1 MNGAALQA
9 ASPPQ
14 ALYFGASGESL
25 FAWLHRAGG
34 AGASSFGLVIC
45 NPFGFEEVCAHQS
58 LRQLACAAAEAGVPA
73 LRFDYAGC
81 GNSEGDEYQPQRVAQ
96 WVRSIHRA
104 VELLKE
110 ATGVTKVCL
119 LGLRLGAMLAALAAV
134 ERDDVHGLVAIA
146 PVLRGRAYVRE
157 LTMLSASGAAAI
169 AAASPG
175 ATATPEDGRL
185 ESAGFVLM
193 PETLASLSTLDLRA
207 LDRAPA
213 PRVLLVDRDDMPSA
227 TAWVPE
233 LERLGAQ
240 VDVGAWPGYASMMR
254 DPQRS
259 RVPERIVA
267 GVVAQL
273 QAWQPAGIAAPGV
286 ARDVASPMQ
295 WLRLRDGGVCE
306 AAVHIDTGVSALFGV
321 LCKAEGAR
329 PGPAVL
335 MLNSG
340 SVHHIGPNRLWVQLA
355 RAWALRGVAVLR
367 LDISGIGDSPP
378 RPHADRNVV
387 YSPHAG
393 ADIAAALAWLR
404 REGGATECHV
414 MGLCS
419 GGYHALKAAMAGQYI
434 ASALAI
440 NPLTFNWKPGAQ
452 MDDVKDY
459 EVAPL
464 AAKFRRRLFAARSW
478 RKLLHGRVDVALVVE
493 VTWRRLLSFVQP
505 HALALAR
512 ALHLPMHDDL
522 VHQLAEAAR
531 HGIRLR
537 FVFAENAPGFE
548 LLEREGGV
556 AVQRMIRRGEA
567 SLDFIAGAD
576 HTFTPLQ
583 ARRRLVEVLEARM
596 LAECSPR

>member
-1 MNGAALQA
+1 MTAAELSA
-9 ASPPQ
+9 APPQ
-14 ALYFGASGESL
+14 ALYFGAPGESL
-25 FAWLHRAGG
+25 FAWLHRAGT

-58 LRQLACAAAEAGVPA
+58 LRHVACAAAQAGVPA

-81 GNSEGDEYQPQRVAQ
+81 GNSEGDELQPQRVVE

-104 VELLKE
+104 IELLKE
-110 ATGVTKVCL
+110 ATGVTRVCL

-157 LTMLSASGAAAI
+157 LTMLSASGA
-169 AAASPG
+169 G
-175 ATATPEDGRL
+175 ATSSSSGVTAAPEDGRL

-193 PETLASLSTLDLRA
+193 PETLAALSALDLRA
-207 LDRAPA
+207 LDKAPA

-240 VDVGAWPGYASMMR
+240 VEVGAWPGYSSMMR

-259 RVPERIVA
+259 RVPERIVQ
-267 GVVAQL
+267 GVVASL
-273 QAWQPAGIAAPGV
+273 RAWQPADATPPRSAQ
-286 ARDVASPMQ
+286 DVGSPMQ
-295 WLRLRDGGVCE
+295 WLRLRDGNVCE
-306 AAVHIDTGVSALFGV
+306 AAVQIDTGVSALFGV
-321 LCKAEGAR
+321 LCKAAGAK

-355 RAWALRGVAVLR
+355 RAWATRGVTVLR

-378 RPHADRNVV
+378 RRGADENVV

-434 ASALAI
+434 ASALVI
-440 NPLTFNWKPGAQ
+440 NPLTFNWREGAE

-459 EVAPL
+459 DVAPL
-464 AAKFRRRLFAARSW
+464 AAKFRRKLFAARSW
-478 RKLLHGRVDVALVVE
+478 KKLLLGRVDVRIVLE
-493 VTWRRLLSFVQP
+493 VAWKRLLSFVHP

-512 ALHLPMHDDL
+512 ALRIPVHDDL
-522 VHQLAEAAR
+522 VRQLAEAAR
-531 HGIRLR
+531 HGIRLK
-537 FVFAENAPGFE
+537 FVFAENAPGFA
-548 LLEREGGV
+548 LLEREGGT
-556 AVQRMIRRGEA
+556 AVQRMVRRGQA
-567 SLDFIAGAD
+567 SLDFIPGAD